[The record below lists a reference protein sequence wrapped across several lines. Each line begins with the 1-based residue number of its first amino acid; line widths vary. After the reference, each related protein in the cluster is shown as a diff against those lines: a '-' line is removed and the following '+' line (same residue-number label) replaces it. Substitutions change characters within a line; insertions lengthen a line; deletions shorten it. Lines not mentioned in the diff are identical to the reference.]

1 MTGLGDFHFMA
12 TSIAGFMAPDIALAA
27 IRAGEIG
34 IINGESA
41 PSEAALRSALAEL
54 RDAPRERC
62 GLRLDLGNTTITP
75 GLLKDLPPQVGWIIL
90 ARTKPAEVGGHI
102 LRLHKHDVRVLV
114 ESVELETAQ
123 AAETAGADGVIAKGN
138 EAGGWV
144 GEETSFILL
153 QRLRQVITLPIWI
166 QGGIGAHTVAA
177 AYVGGAV
184 GVVLD
189 SALALLQESKLPSQA
204 KALIGRM
211 DGSETQCFAVDGALY
226 FRSLAPRG
234 TATQGL
240 RAEDILRQ
248 VGWEDDQMHLL
259 PLGQDACF
267 ARSLAERYGTVGKTL
282 RGLRAELQSHLSAGC
297 RHTLLM
303 KDSPWALAHHTAYP
317 IVQGPM
323 TRVSDTPTFARAVAD
338 AGGLPFLALGLQR
351 ESEIEALLSE
361 TRRRLGDKPWGVGLL
376 GFLDASLQ
384 EEQLAVVH
392 RHHPPFALIA
402 GGHPEQARSLDQE
415 GILTYLHV
423 PASGLLR
430 LFIEDGARRFIFE
443 GRECGGH
450 VGPLSSFV
458 LWEQTAQVLLES
470 VPAHELPDC
479 HILLAGGIHDATSAA
494 MAATCMTSLAER
506 GVKIGV
512 LMGTAYLSTRE
523 AVSSGAILET
533 FQRQALACQH
543 TVLLETGPGHVVRC
557 APTPY
562 ADAFAT
568 RKARLRAEGA
578 STDQLRTTLEAM
590 NLGRLRL
597 AAKGVM
603 RQQADP
609 EALVPVNENEQIAGG
624 LYMLGQAAGLREK
637 VCTLQEL
644 HHEISVGGTELLRE
658 TRPATTG
665 REHECIAIV
674 GMSCLLPGARNLDQF
689 WTNILN
695 KTNSIREVPPTRWD
709 WKLYFD
715 EHRET
720 PDRIYAR
727 WGGFLDPVAFDPASY
742 GMPPS
747 SLASIEPIQLLALEL
762 ARTALRDAGYEN
774 RSFPRE
780 NTAVIIGVSGGLAE
794 LGQDYVLRSA
804 LSAGPDRPTMTG
816 IQRKLPEWTE
826 DSFAGILLNVIAG
839 RITNRFDL
847 GGPSFT
853 VDAACAS
860 SLAAVYLACRELE
873 SGASDMVLVGGADT
887 FQSPFNYLCFCKT
900 QALSPRGRCR
910 TFDHTAD
917 GTCISEGL
925 SMLVLKRVSD
935 AERDGDRIYAVI
947 KGVGASSDGRAKGL
961 TAPSPEGQIR
971 ALQRAYTS
979 AGVSPATI
987 GLIEAHGTGT
997 VAGDRAETESL
1008 RRVFETAGAKPGSV
1022 ALGSVKSMIGHTK
1035 GAAGVTGLLKV
1046 AMALHHKVLPATL
1059 GVEKPNDSLT
1069 NGALYANT
1077 ETRPWISATPGQPRR
1092 AAVSAFGFGGANYH
1106 AIVEEYAGAAAPAA
1120 SEQWPCELFLWRALS
1135 VTEIGSRITAL
1146 LADLKAG
1153 ARPELKDLSFTLWHI
1168 AQHQLEGVTLAIVAS
1183 SLQDL
1188 SAKLET
1194 VGAKLG
1200 DGTAAVWDTASGTY
1214 LAPQALARNSGLAF
1228 LFPGQG
1234 SQYPDMLRELA
1245 VHFHEIREAFET
1257 ADRTLAGHF
1266 GKPLSSFVFP
1276 PPRFNEEEERAVR
1289 RSLTATHVAQP
1300 ALGAAATG
1308 LLDLLCALGVTPNRV
1323 AGHSYGEYAAL
1334 HAAGCLT
1341 AEQLLALSEAR
1352 GRFITEEAQGDLGAM
1367 AAVEADEEKTRALVG
1382 DLPDLWIANLNSPRQ
1397 TIISGAKSA
1406 IAAALKRLE
1415 SQEVTAQ
1422 AIPVACAFHSPL
1434 VAPAKERLQTLL
1446 GETSFAV
1453 PKLAVYSNSTGGAYP
1468 ADPAAIRAQLG
1479 EHLVS
1484 PVRFV
1489 AEIEAMYAA
1498 GTRVF
1503 VEVGPRSVLTGLTE
1517 QILGDRERMVVP
1529 LETRKR
1535 SGLEALLHALAQ
1547 LAAHGTP
1554 VRLDRL
1560 FEGRCP
1566 CKYALEHLIK
1576 ETRDAPFPPT
1586 AWWVE
1591 GGRATPMHSQTLP
1604 SQEQKPTVPVSTQ
1617 GESGNLAAMLK
1628 AHEQVMQRLLDTHQ
1642 RVMAAAL
1649 GKPPPVVMAK
1659 YSAPAPQTPVPAA
1672 TPIPVAPVSPA
1683 SPATPVAQKYSA
1695 EHIRQEVLRI
1705 AGERTGYPP
1714 DMLDVDA
1721 DLEADLGIDSIKR
1734 VEIAGRL
1741 RKAFPHLGASPDAS
1755 TAGNLASLRTLR
1767 GLIERIASV
1776 PVNGSPAVPKPEGV
1790 ATAEPV
1796 TKADAD
1802 VPVPRF
1808 MMRMED
1814 APAPAEK
1821 AGLPQ
1826 GVLLI
1831 TDDGNGLA
1839 DTVADALRAEG
1850 ARAVVVSANGKPG
1863 GTATHYPADFSSPA
1877 SLHELVATLRRTEG
1891 QIAGLIHLRPLRH
1904 RAPAAERSLDLWR
1917 RTIQEDVK
1925 ALFYLAQAAAADL
1938 KSPPAGHHCVFAVIG
1953 MADGFPG
1960 HGGLTGLINT
1970 LATEWPGLRG
1980 RTLALDNR
1988 ESLLT
1993 LAQAIMDELHCD
2005 DHARFISFKQG
2016 RRQQVRIEPAELRPG
2031 KEESMRIGQDWVILI
2046 TGGACGIT
2054 AQVALELAERFKPTL
2069 VLAGRS
2075 PLPAAQEADP
2085 TRGIME
2091 PVELRRILAE
2101 QLSKAAGK
2109 ATMADIEAAYRR
2121 LCREREIRAT
2131 LSDLRKTGA
2140 KVTYVQTDVR
2150 DAQSFGDTVDHLYTE
2165 FGRLDGVIHGA
2176 GLIEDKRVED
2186 KTPGSF
2192 DRVFDTKAD
2201 GAFILARHLRLD
2213 SLKFLVFFSS
2223 VASLG
2228 NAGQSDY
2235 AAANGVL
2242 NALACDLDRHMAG
2255 RAIAI
2260 LWGPWQSAGMASE
2273 EVQRRFQD
2281 RGVQIIPLTAGRRRL
2296 IEELLYGRKGN
2307 VEVLYGDAPYASVE
2321 ARAKEGRKAL
2331 PLIAGDESVIHNNG
2345 SVEIACVLDTAEQ
2358 AYLLDHQLDGKP
2370 VFPAA
2375 MAMELMAES
2384 AWVFTA
2390 PKTGGIEITS
2400 LQIQQGIVLQ
2410 AGRLPLRVIGCLAAT
2425 PPSLPNTSS
2434 CSMQIH
2440 TSKTP
2445 QRANYLAGITLGL
2458 DSTPPLLF
2466 PETDGT
2472 FYPFPLSV
2480 PEVYARWLFQG
2491 PCFAGIT
2498 AIEGIRKDAIAGM
2511 LHSVSPAQCLSKAPH
2526 ESQWLIDPTVVDASL
2541 QLVILWERH
2550 WHNMTPLPMQIGR
2563 FRLYHSLSTQ
2573 PVRCCVKAA
2582 VSDGGEL
2589 LTADLYYT
2597 NTQGQLLAVME
2608 GLQCACTRALNRLSN
2623 SPVHQMS
2630 IHGDKERRHIA
2641 AC

>member
-1 MTGLGDFHFMA
+1 MA
-12 TSIAGFMAPDIALAA
+12 VSFAGIAPRGIALAA
-27 IRAGEIG
+27 IQSGEIG
-34 IINGESA
+34 IINGEFA
-41 PSEAALRSALAEL
+41 PSSSVVRAALTEL
-54 RDAPRERC
+54 QGTPRERC
-62 GLRLDLGNTTITP
+62 GVRLDLSDHVLTP
-75 GLLKDLPPQVGWIIL
+75 DILKHLPSHVGWVIL
-90 ARTKPAEVGGHI
+90 SSPAPGT
-102 LRLHKHDVRVLV
+102 LRSVVLPLRERNVRVLV
-114 ESVELETAQ
+114 EVVTTEVAQ
-123 AAETAGADGVIAKGN
+123 AAESAGADGVIAKGN
-138 EAGGWV
+138 ESGGWV
-144 GEETSFILL
+144 GEETAFVLL
-153 QRLRQVITLPIWI
+153 QHLRRSVSIPIWV
-166 QGGIGAHTVAA
+166 QGGIGTHTVAA
-177 AYVGGAV
+177 AYVGGAA

-189 SALALLQESKLPSQA
+189 AQLALLEESPLSPPMRTRIA
-204 KALIGRM
+204 GM
-211 DGSETQCFAVDGALY
+211 DGTETLCLRVHPNLM
-226 FRSLAPRG
+226 FRTLAPRG
-234 TATQGL
+234 EATQTL
-240 RAEDILRQ
+240 NPEDIRKRI
-248 VGWEDDQMHLL
+248 GWGDELTSL
-259 PLGQDACF
+259 APLGQDACF
-267 ARSLAERYGTVGKTL
+267 ARHLAGRYGTVGRTL
-282 RGLRAELQSHLSAGC
+282 RGLRAELRSHLRSALCSAPLKEG
-297 RHTLLM
+297 
-303 KDSPWALAHHTAYP
+303 SPWTAAHATRYP

-323 TRVSDTPTFARAVAD
+323 TRVSDTPAFAESVAE

-351 ESEIEALLSE
+351 AAELESLLGE
-361 TRRRLGDKPWGVGLL
+361 TRRHLGKRPWGVGLL
-376 GFLDASLQ
+376 GFLAAPLR
-384 EEQLAVVH
+384 EEQLSVVR

-402 GGHPEQARSLDQE
+402 GGQPEQAHILEQD
-415 GILTYLHV
+415 GIQTYLHV
-423 PASGLLR
+423 PTSGLLK
-430 LFIEDGARRFIFE
+430 LFIEEGTRWFVFE

-458 LWEQTAQVLLES
+458 LWEQATQVLLES
-470 VPAHELPDC
+470 LPANELATC
-479 HILLAGGIHDATSAA
+479 HVLLAGGIHDACSAA
-494 MAATCMTSLAER
+494 MAAVCVASLAER
-506 GVKIGV
+506 GVKIGF
-512 LMGTAYLSTRE
+512 LMGTAYLFTKE
-523 AVSSGAILET
+523 AVSSGAILEH
-533 FQRQALACQH
+533 FQRQACACRH
-543 TVLLETGPGHVVRC
+543 TLLLETGPGHVVRC

-562 ADAFAT
+562 AEVFSHQ
-568 RKARLRAEGA
+568 KSRLRAEGA
-578 STDQLRTTLEAM
+578 TPEQLRGILETL
-590 NLGRLRL
+590 NIGRLRL
-597 AAKGVM
+597 AAKGVT
-603 RQQADP
+603 RRHSVAGK
-609 EALVPVNENEQIAGG
+609 VTPVNENEQLAEG
-624 LYMLGQAAGLREK
+624 LFMLGQAAALHQG
-637 VCTLQEL
+637 VYTVPEL
-644 HHEISVGGTELLRE
+644 HDDVIAGGTRLLME
-658 TRPATTG
+658 AASPAAESTPPHAGTRNG
-665 REHECIAIV
+665 IAIV

-695 KTNSIREVPPTRWD
+695 KINAIREVPPTRWD

-715 EHRET
+715 DHRET
-720 PDRIYAR
+720 ADRIYAR

-762 ARTALRDAGYEN
+762 ARAALRDAGYEN

-780 NTAVIIGVSGGLAE
+780 TTSVIIGVSGGLAE

-804 LSAGPDRPTMTG
+804 LSAGTDRPAMAG
-816 IQRKLPEWTE
+816 HQRKLPEWTE

-847 GGPSFT
+847 GGPSFA

-873 SGASDMVLVGGADT
+873 SGASDMVLTGGADT

-971 ALQRAYTS
+971 ALQRAYRM
-979 AGVSPATI
+979 AGISPATI
-987 GLIEAHGTGT
+987 SLIEAHGTGT

-1008 RRVFETAGAKPGSV
+1008 RRVFEADGAKPGSI

-1046 AMALHHKVLPATL
+1046 ALALHHKVLPATL

-1077 ETRPWISATPGQPRR
+1077 ETRPWISTAPDQPRR

-1120 SEQWPCELFLWRALS
+1120 SGRWPSDLFLWRARS
-1135 VTEIGSRITAL
+1135 ITEVIPQVTL
-1146 LADLKAG
+1146 LLKALKTG
-1153 ARPELKDLSFTLWHI
+1153 ARPALQDLSFTLWQQT
-1168 AQHQLEGVTLAIVAS
+1168 QHQPDGTTLAIVAS
-1183 SLQDL
+1183 SLNDL
-1188 SAKLET
+1188 SAKLELIN
-1194 VGAKLG
+1194 AKLG
-1200 DGTAAVWDTASGTY
+1200 AGISAVWDAAAGIY
-1214 LAPQALARNSGLAF
+1214 LTPQALARNGGLAF

-1245 VHFHEIREAFET
+1245 VHFHEIREAFER
-1257 ADRTLAGHF
+1257 ADRTLADRF
-1266 GKPLSSFVFP
+1266 EKPLSSFVFP
-1276 PPRFNEEEERAVR
+1276 PPRFSEDEERAAR
-1289 RSLTATHVAQP
+1289 HALTATNVAQP

-1308 LLDLLCALGVTPNRV
+1308 LLNLLRALGVTPNRV

-1334 HAAGCLT
+1334 HAAGCIT
-1341 AEQLLALSEAR
+1341 AEQLFDLSESR
-1352 GRFITEEAQGDLGAM
+1352 GRFILEEARGDLGAM
-1367 AAVEADEEKTRALVG
+1367 AAVGGDEEKTCSLVG
-1382 DLPDLWIANLNSPRQ
+1382 NLPDLWIANLNSPRQ
-1397 TIISGAKSA
+1397 TIISGTRTA

-1415 SQEVTAQ
+1415 AQEVPAQ

-1434 VAPAKERLQTLL
+1434 MAPAKNRLQARL
-1446 GETSFAV
+1446 GEIPFAS
-1453 PKLAVYSNSTGGAYP
+1453 PELSVYSNTTGEAYP
-1468 ADPAAIRAQLG
+1468 TEPAAIRSQLG

-1484 PVRFV
+1484 PVRFM
-1489 AEIEAMYAA
+1489 AEIQAMYAA

-1517 QILGDRERMVVP
+1517 QILGDRERVVVP
-1529 LETRKR
+1529 LETRQR

-1547 LAAHGTP
+1547 LAAHGAP
-1554 VRLDRL
+1554 VQLDRL

-1566 CKYALEHLIK
+1566 RQYTLDHLIK
-1576 ETRDAPFPPT
+1576 ESLDAPFPPT
-1586 AWWVE
+1586 AWWVD
-1591 GGRATPMHSQTLP
+1591 GGRATPMHSQPLP
-1604 SQEQKPTVPVSTQ
+1604 AQDQLTALPVLGT
-1617 GESGNLAAMLK
+1617 GETGHLASLLR
-1628 AHEQVMQRLLDTHQ
+1628 AHEQVMQRLLETHQ

-1649 GKPPPVVMAK
+1649 GKASTVGATA
-1659 YSAPAPQTPVPAA
+1659 SPAPVPLAPVPAA
-1672 TPIPVAPVSPA
+1672 APLPVTPVSPA
-1683 SPATPVAQKYSA
+1683 TPDAPVAQKGA
-1695 EHIRQEVLRI
+1695 GHIRQEVLRI
-1705 AGERTGYPP
+1705 VGDRTGYPP

-1767 GLIERIASV
+1767 GLIDRITSV
-1776 PVNGSPAVPKPEGV
+1776 PVNGSPAAPKPEAGAAV
-1790 ATAEPV
+1790 EPV
-1796 TKADAD
+1796 TKPDPD

-1814 APAPAEK
+1814 APIPAEK
-1821 AGLPQ
+1821 AALPQ
-1826 GVLLI
+1826 GVLII

-1839 DTVADALRAEG
+1839 ETVADALRAEG
-1850 ARAVVVSANGKPG
+1850 ARAVVVSANDKPD
-1863 GTATHYPADFSSPA
+1863 GTTPHYPANFSSPTN
-1877 SLHELVATLRRTEG
+1877 LHELVATIRRNEG
-1891 QIAGLIHLRPLRH
+1891 RIAGLIHLRPLRH
-1904 RAPAAERSLDLWR
+1904 LPPTNAMSLDLWR

-1938 KSPPAGHHCVFAVIG
+1938 QIPPAGHQCVFAAIG
-1953 MADGFPG
+1953 TADRFPG

-1988 ESLLT
+1988 EPILT
-1993 LAQAIMDELHCD
+1993 LAHGIMDELHRD
-2005 DHARFISFKQG
+2005 DQARFIVFNQG
-2016 RRQQVRIEPAELRPG
+2016 RRQQVRIEPAELDLNKGEPL
-2031 KEESMRIGQDWVILI
+2031 RIGQDWVILI

-2054 AQVALELAERFKPTL
+2054 AQVALELAERFNPTL

-2075 PLPAAQEADP
+2075 ALPAATEADP
-2085 TRGIME
+2085 TRGVVE
-2091 PVELRRILAE
+2091 PGELRRILAGK
-2101 QLSKAAGK
+2101 LSHPGGK
-2109 ATMADIEAAYRR
+2109 ATMAEIESAYRR
-2121 LCREREIRAT
+2121 LCREREIRDT
-2131 LSDLRKTGA
+2131 LSALRKAGTR
-2140 KVTYVQTDVR
+2140 VTYVQTDVR
-2150 DAQSFGDTVDHLYTE
+2150 DAKSFGDALKHLYTK

-2186 KTPGSF
+2186 KTPESF

-2201 GAFILARHLRLD
+2201 GAFILARHLQLD

-2242 NALACDLDRHMAG
+2242 NALACDLDHRMAG
-2255 RAIAI
+2255 RVIAI
-2260 LWGPWQSAGMASE
+2260 LWGPWQCAGMASE

-2281 RGVQIIPLTAGRRRL
+2281 RGVQIIPLQAGRRRL
-2296 IEELLYGRKGN
+2296 LEELLYGRKGD
-2307 VEVLYGDAPYASVE
+2307 VEVLYGDAPYSSGEVQ
-2321 ARAKEGRKAL
+2321 AKEQQWAF
-2331 PLIAGDESVIHNNG
+2331 PLIAGDESVIHHHG
-2345 SVEIACVLDTAEQ
+2345 SLEIACILDPAEQ

-2384 AWVFTA
+2384 ARALTA

-2410 AGRLPLRVIGCLAAT
+2410 EGRMPLRVIGRQGAS
-2425 PPSLPNTSS
+2425 PPGLEHARS
-2434 CSMQIH
+2434 CSMQIY
-2440 TSKTP
+2440 TSATP
-2445 QRANYLAGITLGL
+2445 QRANYLAEISLGL
-2458 DSTPPLLF
+2458 DSTPSLITPVTF
-2466 PETDGT
+2466 GT
-2472 FYPFPLSV
+2472 FEPFPLSV
-2480 PEVYARWLFQG
+2480 SEVYARWLFQG

-2498 AIEGIRKDAIAGM
+2498 AIEGIRKDAIAG
-2511 LHSVSPAQCLSKAPH
+2511 LLLSVSPAKCLSKAPPG
-2526 ESQWLIDPTVVDASL
+2526 SQWLIDPTVVDASL

-2550 WHNMTPLPMQIGR
+2550 WHDMTPLPMQIGR
-2563 FRLYHSLSTQ
+2563 FRLYQSLSDQ
-2573 PVRCCVKAA
+2573 PVRCLVKPTL
-2582 VSDGGEL
+2582 SDGGEL

-2597 NTQGQLLAVME
+2597 DLQGRLLAVME
-2608 GLQCACTRALNRLSN
+2608 GLQCACTRALNRLSD
-2623 SPVHQMS
+2623 SPARPMAPHRS
-2630 IHGDKERRHIA
+2630 TERRHVA